1 MNEAM
6 RLKRKIGVN
15 FCLFAFFF
23 SVSITL
29 GLSAPSQWGLG
40 FDVFDGLNKYILAK
54 PVCDNRNTPYYGSS
68 AQGFQKYRCESID
81 CRTRL
86 TDRIPDAKKGECNPY
101 ATTVGYLYEQEQLP
115 KILSCTDISVK
126 LNNTK
131 HNIAFDDCYR
141 IVVSAFSFTHP
152 KPVFFVFLIAAIVLF
167 VGSFLI
173 LIDAMKDRKEL
184 KELQMGDDIPLVS
197 T

>member
-1 MNEAM
+1 MEELEKTKTRM
-6 RLKRKIGVN
+6 QVSLCFIIIWLCLGIG
-15 FCLFAFFF
+15 AT
-23 SVSITL
+23 ITV
-29 GLSAPSQWGLG
+29 ANAWEFG
-40 FDVFDGLNKYILAK
+40 FDVFDGLNEYILAK

-81 CRTRL
+81 CRKRL
-86 TDRIPDAKKGECNPY
+86 TDGISDKKGECNPY

-131 HNIAFDDCYR
+131 HDIAFDDCYR

-152 KPVFFVFLIAAIVLF
+152 NPVFFVFLIAAIVIF
-167 VGSFLI
+167 VGSFII
-173 LIDAMKDRKEL
+173 LIDAIKYRKEL
-184 KELQMGDDIPLVS
+184 KQLQMGDDIPLVS